1 MDEFAALAQRVVLT
15 MDDVRGCLVLSRDG
29 LVLGAFPEEQEAEL
43 KPAWLRFVHVGEAR
57 KGFVEFSDQLWA
69 FVHRGPYAAFVVT
82 GTSVRP
88 GVMLDQLE
96 QAVIAAEETRAKQK
110 EVTLKVPDAAGA
122 PSGRPRTS
130 LHPPADRPAAAPVG
144 AIPAA
149 EEMPSFAAPT
159 GPAEG
164 SGDTQEWAGADPA
177 QLQQMQAMQE
187 QMAAMQ
193 EQLQQQALQQGAGTT
208 APVAPA
214 PVTQAPPAA
223 APPASPPAGA
233 PASQQPLSGYRR
245 PESSE
250 PATAA
255 TPPPAARPSRRWP
268 SRARSRGTSSRTRR
282 RPSVDRG
289 VAVRVGARRR
299 ATGAVR
305 VGEFPFARL
314 ESEQAAAA
322 AERAEAR
329 PEQVAST
336 EARPEP
342 PAAAAEAPVTGAADE
357 DAGAFRSEPQRLVSP
372 SDAPPAA
379 DEPEE
384 PGEVDRVM
392 LAKEFSGLLQ
402 LDGDGDED

>member
-29 LVLGAFPEEQEAEL
+29 LVLGAFPEDQEAEL

-96 QAVIAAEETRAKQK
+96 QAVIAAEEARAKQK

-130 LHPPADRPAAAPVG
+130 LHPPADRPATAPVG
-144 AIPAA
+144 ANAA

-164 SGDTQEWAGADPA
+164 GGAAPDWSGADPA

-193 EQLQQQALQQGAGTT
+193 AQLQQAQALQQSPT
-208 APVAPA
+208 APGPIETPSA
-214 PVTQAPPAA
+214 QPPPSQ
-223 APPASPPAGA
+223 PPASG
-233 PASQQPLSGYRR
+233 QPLSGYRR
-245 PESSE
+245 PES
-250 PATAA
+250 A
-255 TPPPAARPSRRWP
+255 TPPPAEPAPAEQQRAELGGARPSIEGSP
-268 SRARSRGTSSRTRR
+268 YESVLSDEQPAPFGAESS
-282 RPSVDRG
+282 
-289 VAVRVGARRR
+289 
-299 ATGAVR
+299 
-305 VGEFPFARL
+305 PFARL
-314 ESEQAAAA
+314 EAEQAQAA
-322 AERAEAR
+322 AERAA
-329 PEQVAST
+329 PPST
-336 EARPEP
+336 ED
-342 PAAAAEAPVTGAADE
+342 PADAD
-357 DAGAFRSEPQRLVSP
+357 ATAFRTEPQRLVS
-372 SDAPPAA
+372 SDAPPPAS
-379 DEPEE
+379 DEQEE

-402 LDGDGDED
+402 LDGDRDED

>member
-164 SGDTQEWAGADPA
+164 SGETQEWAGADPA

-214 PVTQAPPAA
+214 PATQAPPAA

-233 PASQQPLSGYRR
+233 PAS
-245 PESSE
+245 
-250 PATAA
+250 AA
-255 TPPPAARPSRRWP
+255 AAQWLPPTRVLRAGDGRDAAAGRGRAR
-268 SRARSRGTSSRTRR
+268 SRAGSRGTSSRTRR

-305 VGEFPFARL
+305 VGEFP
-314 ESEQAAAA
+314 
-322 AERAEAR
+322 
-329 PEQVAST
+329 
-336 EARPEP
+336 
-342 PAAAAEAPVTGAADE
+342 
-357 DAGAFRSEPQRLVSP
+357 RSRGSSP
-372 SDAPPAA
+372 SRPPRPQSAPRPGRSRWHQRRLGRSRPRPPPRRPSHGGRRRGRGRF
-379 DEPEE
+379 PE
-384 PGEVDRVM
+384 
-392 LAKEFSGLLQ
+392 
-402 LDGDGDED
+402 